1 MVTVQGGAQVIV
13 RGKTYIQ
20 AVQKM
25 QRALYEMQIRGVKTN
40 IGFLQNVLKNPEFVS
55 GMATTSL
62 IDRNPQL
69 ISTSTSNQPD
79 ASKLLRYLGSL
90 ARSPLSP
97 ASVGLGECAS
107 CKLQAA
113 IMTLHFRAPSLEHQA
128 P

>member
-1 MVTVQGGAQVIV
+1 MLVTLQRPGVTHYAQVIV

-55 GMATTSL
+55 GMSTTSL

-69 ISTSTSNQPD
+69 ISNNSSNQPD
-79 ASKLLRYLGSL
+79 SSKLLEYLGGL
-90 ARSPLSP
+90 VCPSPPSQPL
-97 ASVGLGECAS
+97 
-107 CKLQAA
+107 
-113 IMTLHFRAPSLEHQA
+113 PSLKPPRVSA
-128 P
+128 